1 VGFWDWLTGRSRTK
15 PPPVTVPRAP
25 TEADILASLAR
36 VEAMLADG
44 PGGSAPAVVR
54 SRVVRIDRTIRET
67 LPKLPQLGW
76 GSSDAYAVVAT
87 ATDYLPEA
95 VGGYLRLPRDW
106 ANSRPIE
113 GGKTALM
120 LLIDQLELLASTM
133 TKMFDAAN
141 RADAE
146 ALIAHGRF
154 LEAKFGRSSAG
165 GSLGSPD
172 SGPDSGA
179 DPGPGQ
185 EPGPT
190 APPPAPRSTLD
201 LE

>member
-1 VGFWDWLTGRSRTK
+1 MGFWDWLMGRSRK
-15 PPPVTVPRAP
+15 KAPPVTVPAAP

-44 PGGSAPAVVR
+44 TAPSVIR
-54 SRVVRIDRTIRET
+54 SRVSRIDRTIRET

-76 GSSDAYAVVAT
+76 GSADAYSVVAT

-120 LLIDQLELLASTM
+120 VLVDQLELLASTM
-133 TKMFDAAN
+133 TKMLDAAN

-154 LEAKFGRSSAG
+154 LEAKFGHSSHRRH
-165 GSLGSPD
+165 PRRRV
-172 SGPDSGA
+172 GPARAASA
-179 DPGPGQ
+179 AALVPGPGVMD
-185 EPGPT
+185 
-190 APPPAPRSTLD
+190 AC
-201 LE
+201 

>member
-1 VGFWDWLTGRSRTK
+1 MGFWDWLTGRSRK
-15 PPPVTVPRAP
+15 QAPPPVTVPPAP

-44 PGGSAPAVVR
+44 TAPAVVR
-54 SRVVRIDRTIRET
+54 SRVQRIDRTIRET

-106 ANSRPIE
+106 ADSRPIE

-120 LLIDQLELLASTM
+120 ILVDQLELLASTM
-133 TKMFDAAN
+133 SKMLDAAN

-154 LEAKFGRSSAG
+154 LQAKFGH
-165 GSLGSPD
+165 
-172 SGPDSGA
+172 
-179 DPGPGQ
+179 PGQ
-185 EPGPT
+185 SGTGGTLDAGSAPT
-190 APPPAPRSTLD
+190 PPPPPRSTLD